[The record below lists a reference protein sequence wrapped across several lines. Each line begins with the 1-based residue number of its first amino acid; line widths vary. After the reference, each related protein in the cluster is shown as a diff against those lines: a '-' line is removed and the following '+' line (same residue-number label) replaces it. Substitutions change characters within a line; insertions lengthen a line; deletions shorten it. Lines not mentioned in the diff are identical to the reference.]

1 MIMTEEQKA
10 QLYGSLLNEH
20 TKYFNEIN
28 RIKADSLELNREQM
42 MKVQQLEN
50 QQKEIMEKIKRLFN

>member
-1 MIMTEEQKA
+1 MTEEQKA

-28 RIKADSLELNREQM
+28 RNKADKLELNREQRF
-42 MKVQQLEN
+42 KIQELEN
-50 QQKEIMEKIKRLFN
+50 RQKEIIEKIKRLFN